1 MTGLGNVLLLR
12 PVWLVAVPLVLALMV
27 RRLRRAGQAGDWGAV
42 IAPQLMAAMARMG
55 RVAPG
60 GRPTA
65 LAAPFLIAAAVAVAL
80 TGPGA
85 SRPAAQTFR
94 NLDGV
99 VFVIDVSGSVTRDAS
114 WPALVNMAR
123 AGLSVLADRPAALIV
138 YAGDSYLAAPL
149 TTDHLQVGQTISL
162 LDADTV
168 PDRGNRPALALSRA
182 AELLQEAAILRGEVL
197 LFTDGQG
204 LGPDV
209 LQAADQIAGQ
219 GARLSVVHAET
230 TMSGAALPGRA
241 ALESL
246 AQIGGGVVYG
256 TDNLAALMRALSPQG
271 AARVER
277 QDLRLLLVVDYGRYL
292 LLLALLPAL
301 LLFRREGAR

>member
-1 MTGLGNVLLLR
+1 MTGLGDILLLR
-12 PVWLVAVPLVLALMV
+12 PFWFVALPLILALMV
-27 RRLRRAGQAGDWGAV
+27 WRLRRAGRAGDWGAV
-42 IAPQLMAAMARMG
+42 IEPHLMAAMVRMG

-65 LAAPFLIAAAVAVAL
+65 LAAPFLIAAGVAL
-80 TGPGA
+80 ALVGPGF
-85 SRPAAQTFR
+85 SRPTAQTFR

-149 TTDHLQVGQTISL
+149 TTDHLQLGQTISL

-168 PDRGNRPALALSRA
+168 PDRGNRPALALHRA
-182 AELLQEAAILRGEVL
+182 ADLLDEADILGGEVV

-209 LQAADQIAGQ
+209 IQAASRIAALGGQ
-219 GARLSVVHAET
+219 LSVVQSET
-230 TMSGAALPGRA
+230 TISGAVLPGRE
-241 ALESL
+241 ALQSL
-246 AQIGGGVVYG
+246 AQIGRGAVYG
-256 TDNLAALMRALSPQG
+256 AGDLAAFMTALSPQG
-271 AARVER
+271 AARLEL

-301 LLFRREGAR
+301 LLFRREVAR

>member
-1 MTGLGNVLLLR
+1 MTGLGDVLLLR
-12 PVWLVAVPLVLALMV
+12 PVWFVAVPLVLALMV
-27 RRLRRAGQAGDWGAV
+27 WRLRRAGQAGDWGAV
-42 IAPQLMAAMARMG
+42 IAPHLMAAMARMG

-60 GRPTA
+60 GGPTA
-65 LAAPFLIAAAVAVAL
+65 LAAPFLIAAVVALAL

-149 TTDHLQVGQTISL
+149 TTDHLQLGQTISL

-182 AELLQEAAILRGEVL
+182 ADLLQEAAILRGEVL

-209 LQAADQIAGQ
+209 LQATDRIAEQ

-230 TMSGAALPGRA
+230 TVSGAALPGQA
-241 ALESL
+241 ELEGL
-246 AQIGGGVVYG
+246 AQIGGGAVYFTG
-256 TDNLAALMRALSPQG
+256 DLAAFMRALSPQG
-271 AARVER
+271 ATRLER

-292 LLLALLPAL
+292 LLFALLPAL
-301 LLFRREGAR
+301 LLFRREGLR